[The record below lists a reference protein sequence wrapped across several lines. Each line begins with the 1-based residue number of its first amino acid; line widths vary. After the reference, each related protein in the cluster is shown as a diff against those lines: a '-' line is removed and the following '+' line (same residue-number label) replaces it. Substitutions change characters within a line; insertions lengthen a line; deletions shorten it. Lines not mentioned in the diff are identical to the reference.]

1 MTHPKAGRRGDIGP
15 SESQSQAMASAPPTD
30 RPHLVQ
36 HWRSREKRRPAGPP
50 TNVDALVAW
59 FAEHY
64 AMEVPDRLHG
74 IEPWADHGTLPRE
87 VTYVDRETHQLV
99 REVKPGREGE
109 GGSLLGSP
117 KDAGLI
123 PYVDSGPNLRDD
135 EGDLVRPMRSALAAY
150 RREKLYGHSLLMIL
164 AEHGFAWERLID
176 KAVYRKEHRHGD
188 GPWCACSRG
197 AAEDVSDSRHI
208 IVMALPRD
216 ILEDVLTRGL
226 TRLWWLLSER
236 EPHIREV

>member
-1 MTHPKAGRRGDIGP
+1 M
-15 SESQSQAMASAPPTD
+15 D
-30 RPHLVQ
+30 RPHLGE
-36 HWRSREKRRPAGPP
+36 HRRSRKERRPAAPP
-50 TNVDALVAW
+50 NNADALVAW
-59 FAEHY
+59 FAQHY

-87 VTYVDRETHQLV
+87 VTYIDRETGERV

-135 EGDLVRPMRSALAAY
+135 EGDLVRPMRSALAAF
-150 RREKLYGHSLLMIL
+150 RRERMWCHSLLMLI
-164 AEHGFAWERLID
+164 AENGFAWRKVID
-176 KAVYRKEHRHGD
+176 KSIYRREHRHGD
-188 GPWCACSRG
+188 GPWCRCSR
-197 AAEDVSDSRHI
+197 AEAEDVTDSRHV
-208 IVMALPRD
+208 IVMALP
-216 ILEDVLTRGL
+216 EDVLETVLVSGL